1 MGMYGS
7 IAASWCDIVRGR
19 RMPPYSAYARLRYT
33 TPWQAGSIYLNSQRP
48 YSRKRAT
55 SRLLCQKQAL
65 HIFTRRRRT
74 SRSQRNA
81 DCTNRWRIFM
91 RMYESV
97 WEHCR
102 FYKPHCIFRRQ
113 IPMLSHTFPYIL
125 IYSVQCGVPAIGLYF
140 VFTSNKGVAK

>member
-1 MGMYGS
+1 MILYIIKITI
-7 IAASWCDIVRGR
+7 IAYNT
-19 RMPPYSAYARLRYT
+19 PPAGFFQDFCTQNGNYFAIFLFAAYARLRYT

-81 DCTNRWRIFM
+81 DCTNRWRLLWEVLGRFGK
-91 RMYESV
+91 V
-97 WEHCR
+97 WEFLGVFPPAVAILCVAADAA
-102 FYKPHCIFRRQ
+102 FRRIRGQ
-113 IPMLSHTFPYIL
+113 Y
-125 IYSVQCGVPAIGLYF
+125 G
-140 VFTSNKGVAK
+140 